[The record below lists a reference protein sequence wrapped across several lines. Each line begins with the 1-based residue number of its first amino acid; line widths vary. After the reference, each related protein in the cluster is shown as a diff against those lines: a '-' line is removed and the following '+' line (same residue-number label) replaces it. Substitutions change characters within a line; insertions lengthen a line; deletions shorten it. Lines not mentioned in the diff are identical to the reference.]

1 MPEGGRL
8 TIETA
13 NTRLDAEYAVE
24 HSEVIPGQYVMVAV
38 SDTGSGMTPDV
49 IREAFTPFFTTK
61 GVGQGSGL
69 GLSMVFGFVK
79 QSGGHVKIYSETGSG
94 TTVKL
99 YLPRVD
105 QSEDLPVV
113 VDSGPVIGGTETILV
128 AEDDDA
134 VRATVV
140 ELISDLGYRVLTARD
155 ASSALNVLESGIA
168 IDLLFTDVVM
178 PGKLRSTELARMA
191 RERQPQIAVLYT
203 SGYTENSIVHG
214 GRLDAGLELL
224 SKPYSREQ
232 LARKLRQLLGRASEA
247 GAEPPAPAAPA
258 VVLLVEDDPLIR
270 MSTADILEEVGLV
283 VREAGSGAAALAEMA
298 AGGID
303 LCIVDVGLPDM
314 NGLDLAARIRGQAPE
329 MPLIFAT
336 GHARLPE
343 AESLAN
349 VVTLA
354 KPYGDLQ
361 LREAIAGLLAG
372 RDG

>member
-1 MPEGGRL
+1 
-8 TIETA
+8 
-13 NTRLDAEYAVE
+13 
-24 HSEVIPGQYVMVAV
+24 
-38 SDTGSGMTPDV
+38 
-49 IREAFTPFFTTK
+49 
-61 GVGQGSGL
+61 
-69 GLSMVFGFVK
+69 
-79 QSGGHVKIYSETGSG
+79 
-94 TTVKL
+94 VKL

-191 RERQPQIAVLYT
+191 RERQPQIAVLFT

-270 MSTADILEEVGLV
+270 MSTADMLEEVGLV

>member
-1 MPEGGRL
+1 
-8 TIETA
+8 
-13 NTRLDAEYAVE
+13 
-24 HSEVIPGQYVMVAV
+24 MVY
-38 SDTGSGMTPDV
+38 
-49 IREAFTPFFTTK
+49 
-61 GVGQGSGL
+61 
-69 GLSMVFGFVK
+69 GFVK

-113 VDSGPVIGGTETILV
+113 DDSGPVIGGTETILV

-191 RERQPQIAVLYT
+191 RERQPQIAVLFT

-232 LARKLRQLLGRASEA
+232 LARTLRQLLGRASEA

-270 MSTADILEEVGLV
+270 MSTADMLEEVGFV

-314 NGLDLAARIRGQAPE
+314 NGLDLAARIREQAPE